1 MYDSGKIIV
10 GLIIFLALVTF
21 PFYNNIGKV
30 NAKPELKIDTPE
42 IQKLPEQERKCVE
55 SKEFM
60 RGGHMQLLN
69 DWRDS
74 VVRQDNRLYKNAANK
89 EFNMSLQNECM
100 RCHSNKKDFCDK
112 CHNYMAVVPYCWDCH
127 IAPKEK
133 KL

>member
-10 GLIIFLALVTF
+10 GLIIFIALVTF

-42 IQKLPEQERKCVE
+42 IQKLPEHERKCVE
-55 SKEFM
+55 PKEFM

-74 VVRQDNRLYKNAANK
+74 VVRNGNSVYKNSVNK
-89 EFNMSLQNECM
+89 DFNMSLQNECM

>member
-1 MYDSGKIIV
+1 MYDGRKIII

-42 IQKLPEQERKCVE
+42 IQKLPEQDRKCVE
-55 SKEFM
+55 PKEFM

-74 VVRQDNRLYKNAANK
+74 VVREDNRLYKNSANK
-89 EFNMSLQNECM
+89 DFNMSLQNECM

-133 KL
+133 KP

>member
-1 MYDSGKIIV
+1 MYDGGKIII

-42 IQKLPEQERKCVE
+42 IQKLPEQDRKCVE
-55 SKEFM
+55 PKEFM

-74 VVRQDNRLYKNAANK
+74 VVREDHRLYKNSANK
-89 EFNMSLQNECM
+89 DFNMSLQNECM

-133 KL
+133 KP